1 MRHRGAMMAV
11 LLLGCAGP
19 GARTGARGPVG
30 DEGRRARPGL
40 EALGREA
47 LEAAEG
53 RAARCFQGGEGRVTV
68 DGSFGPDDGRF
79 TVQQTGSVEAARGL
93 DQCVAAALE
102 TARIAPFRGA
112 PLAMRWTVAGTA
124 VSAAVRAMMAERRP
138 APQESAAVEA
148 DWRAVFSVLAA
159 ERGAFQACYEHGL
172 TGDPTLRG
180 RVTLRFTLDR
190 TGRVADGR
198 ATGTH
203 GLVGVGHCVLS
214 RVFLMRFP
222 PPRGGVADFEAP
234 LVFRPR

>member
-102 TARIAPFRGA
+102 TARIAPFRGE